1 MRLHTLLSSVALASL
16 LAFTPVLHTDAFAEE
31 QKTAEKE
38 DYIILRVNDEAV
50 SRSRVL
56 SIWQNLFPEG
66 KAPDFDSFDDKV
78 RMNVLRGIVS
88 EQLVFEAAKKS
99 GIENSPEVAE
109 KLAKLKE
116 KLIMQAFLEKKA
128 AAKVSDKEIRALYDE
143 QVSKLKGKEE
153 IKARHILVDSDEK
166 AKEIIEKLDDDA
178 KFEELAQKE
187 SLDKASGTR
196 GGDLGWFTED
206 RMVADF
212 SKAAFALD
220 KGDISKPVKTNFG
233 WHIIEVEDRRPVK
246 APAFTEVKDAIAKD
260 LKAKA
265 LNEYVGELLQ
275 GAKVQYFAP
284 DGTEKPFSKE
294 LPADQAK
301 E

>member
-1 MRLHTLLSSVALASL
+1 MRLHTLLSTAALAAL
-16 LAFTPVLHTDAFAEE
+16 LAFVPVVHKDAFAEE
-31 QKTAEKE
+31 KKTAEKE
-38 DYIILRVNDEAV
+38 DYIILRVNNEAV

-56 SIWQNLFPEG
+56 NIWHNLFPDG

-99 GIENSPEVAE
+99 GIENSPEMAE
-109 KLAKLKE
+109 KLSKLKE

-128 AAKVSDKEIRALYDE
+128 DAKVSDKEIRKIYDE
-143 QVSKLKGKEE
+143 QVAKLKGKDE

-166 AKEIIEKLDDDA
+166 AKDVIDRIEDGA
-178 KFEELAQKE
+178 KFEEIAQKE
-187 SLDKASGTR
+187 SLDKASGAR

-206 RMVADF
+206 RMVQDF
-212 SKAAFALD
+212 SKAAFKLS
-220 KGDISKPVKTNFG
+220 KGDLSKPVKTSFG

-246 APAFTEVKDAIAKD
+246 APAFEDVKDAIAKD